1 MRLLHLTSGPHVTVE
16 CARLLLHLERGCHG
30 ITASL
35 LDATGELTKE
45 LHYVA
50 GDCTLGDGRHLRA
63 CSSQHKVCQTINVLN
78 ANDVIRLKI
87 MPIFSAMS

>member
-50 GDCTLGDGRHLRA
+50 GDCTLGDGRPLLA
-63 CSSQHKVCQTINVLN
+63 LQTPVSTRCVSLSMSGN
-78 ANDVIRLKI
+78 ANDVYLD
-87 MPIFSAMS
+87 